1 MRACAILAIEM
12 AKYYV
17 VICKSV
23 DEGKPCKTVFKF
35 DVAKEPLRDQ
45 LEFPSPPLDG
55 LACPVCHQTHA
66 YSSDDVLELVLPDP
80 VSEGISDRAVHTR
93 PWVASK

>member
-1 MRACAILAIEM
+1 MI
-12 AKYYV
+12 KYYA

-35 DVAKEPLRDQ
+35 DVATALLRDQ
-45 LEFPSPPLDG
+45 IEFPCPPLDG
-55 LACPVCHQTHA
+55 LTCPICHQTHA

-80 VSEGISDRAVHTR
+80 LSKEISDRSSHTR
-93 PWVASK
+93 PWVANK